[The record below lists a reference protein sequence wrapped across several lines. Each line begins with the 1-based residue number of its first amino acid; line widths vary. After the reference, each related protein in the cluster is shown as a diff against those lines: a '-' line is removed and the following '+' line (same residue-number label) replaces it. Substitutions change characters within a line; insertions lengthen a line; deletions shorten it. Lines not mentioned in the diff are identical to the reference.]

1 MQGLLVYMFLLL
13 NFLKE
18 GKLLYVG
25 NNVALLGICDLLL
38 LGLIKALQLD
48 LRHQVLRFAE
58 HLFAHGA
65 LVQKALLVGRQ
76 LLCSSALVRRSVVTL
91 RLLQLEVPILEDKV
105 LHVLRVD

>member
-13 NFLKE
+13 DFLKE

-25 NNVALLGICDLLL
+25 NNVVLLGICDLLL
-38 LGLIKALQLD
+38 LGFIKTLQLY
-48 LRHQVLRFAE
+48 LRHEVLRLTE
-58 HLFAHGA
+58 HLFAHRA
-65 LVQKALLVGRQ
+65 LVQEALLIGRQ
-76 LLCSSALVRRSVVTL
+76 FLCSSALVRRSVVTL